1 MKKFFGEFKK
11 FITRGNVVDMAVGV
25 IVGGAFTGIVNGL
38 SNYVLKPLINWILA
52 LIIGKDGLSGA
63 ITMLSPAW
71 KSVEILDEA
80 GQGTGVMEWVWD
92 LPNSIYIDW
101 GSFISAIINF
111 FIIAFVLFAI
121 VKIINNVRENGE
133 EAKAAKASKKELKK
147 ELKAAGIK
155 YSDKEAV
162 AAFVAQKE
170 AEAQAKAEEEAR
182 LAEEEAARERAENP
196 TTEDLLKQILETIKA
211 K

>member
-38 SNYVLKPLINWILA
+38 SNYVLKPIINWILA
-52 LIIGKDGLSGA
+52 LILGKDGLSGA
-63 ITMLSPAW
+63 ITMLSPSW
-71 KSVEILDEA
+71 TSVEVLDET
-80 GQGTGVMEWVWD
+80 GVGTGVFEWVWD

-101 GSFISAIINF
+101 GAFISAIINF

-121 VKIINNVRENGE
+121 VKVINNVRENNE
-133 EAKAAKASKKELKK
+133 EASTKLQSKKALRK

-162 AAFVAQKE
+162 AAYVAQKE
-170 AEAQAKAEEEAR
+170 AEEKAKAEEEAR
-182 LAEEEAARERAENP
+182 LAEEEAAKERAENP
-196 TTEDLLKQILETIKA
+196 TTEDLLKQILVTLQA